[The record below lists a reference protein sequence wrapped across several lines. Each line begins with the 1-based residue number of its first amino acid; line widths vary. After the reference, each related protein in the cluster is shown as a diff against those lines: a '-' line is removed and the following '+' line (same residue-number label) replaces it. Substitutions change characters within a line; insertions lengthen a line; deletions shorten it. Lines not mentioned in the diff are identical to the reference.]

1 MKIKTIIPKKIQET
15 EYGLEHWLA
24 VTVIDRN
31 KTYQVH
37 QLVLTTGFLLPLNI
51 LENIIYQERKE
62 EINEH
67 IKIIQELEK
76 LEQCSQS
83 IPQNKRA
90 GANLRQRFM
99 RYIEYYI
106 QIIHCQF
113 EKYFKNK

>member
-76 LEQCSQS
+76 LEKHSQV
-83 IPQNKRA
+83 IQLNKRT
-90 GANLRQRFM
+90 GANLQQWLT

-113 EKYFKNK
+113 KKYFKNK

>member
-62 EINEH
+62 EIKEH
-67 IKIIQELEK
+67 IKIIQELE
-76 LEQCSQS
+76 QYSQI

-90 GANLRQRFM
+90 GANPHQWFM
-99 RYIEYYI
+99 RYIEHYI
-106 QIIHCQF
+106 QIIYYQF
-113 EKYFKNK
+113 KKYFKNK

>member
-1 MKIKTIIPKKIQET
+1 M
-15 EYGLEHWLA
+15 
-24 VTVIDRN
+24 
-31 KTYQVH
+31 
-37 QLVLTTGFLLPLNI
+37 TTGFLLPLNI
-51 LENIIYQERKE
+51 LENIIYQERKK
-62 EINEH
+62 EIKEH

-90 GANLRQRFM
+90 GANLQQWFM

>member
-62 EINEH
+62 EIKEH
-67 IKIIQELEK
+67 IKIIQELE
-76 LEQCSQS
+76 QCSQV
-83 IPQNKRA
+83 ILQNKRA
-90 GANLRQRFM
+90 GANLHQWFM
-99 RYIEYYI
+99 RYIEHYI
-106 QIIHCQF
+106 QIIYYQF
-113 EKYFKNK
+113 KKYFKNK

>member
-62 EINEH
+62 EIKEH
-67 IKIIQELEK
+67 IKIIQELE
-76 LEQCSQS
+76 QCSQV

-90 GANLRQRFM
+90 GANLHQWFM
-99 RYIEYYI
+99 RYIEHYI
-106 QIIHCQF
+106 QIIYYQF
-113 EKYFKNK
+113 KKYFKNK